1 MPFIR
6 GLNTV
11 KEQPLLDKPK
21 RVPGAGGG
29 HKLVDYGLDVPRTK
43 ESRQAVLDR
52 ENEAL
57 RKRLADL
64 EASVDQRVA
73 AVESKVEATVQSRVD
88 DALATRFNEMMPCV
102 VQLLAN
108 YFKNN
113 QEGPIPVISLGG
125 SNSDNLPPTTRAQGA
140 PILLVTPPIGSAG
153 PREHSPGVGGASSPS
168 VTCTPD
174 LGPSTRAELD
184 SLKVIN

>member
-1 MPFIR
+1 M
-6 GLNTV
+6 
-11 KEQPLLDKPK
+11 KERPLLDKPK

-29 HKLVDYGLDVPRTK
+29 HKLVDYGLDVPSTK

-52 ENEAL
+52 ENEVL

-64 EASVDQRVA
+64 EATVDQRVEA
-73 AVESKVEATVQSRVD
+73 AVESKVKATVQSRVD
-88 DALATRFNEMMPCV
+88 DALATRFNEMMPNV
-102 VQLLAN
+102 VQSLAN

-125 SNSDNLPPTTRAQGA
+125 SNSDNLPPTTGAQGA
-140 PILLVTPPIGSAG
+140 PILLVTPPVGNAG
-153 PREHSPGVGGASSPS
+153 PREHSSAAGGASSPS
-168 VTCTPD
+168 ITCTPD

-184 SLKVIN
+184 ALKVIN

>member
-1 MPFIR
+1 M
-6 GLNTV
+6 
-11 KEQPLLDKPK
+11 
-21 RVPGAGGG
+21 
-29 HKLVDYGLDVPRTK
+29 PRTK

-52 ENEAL
+52 ENEVL

-88 DALATRFNEMMPCV
+88 DALATRFNEMMPDV
-102 VQLLAN
+102 VQTLKN

-125 SNSDNLPPTTRAQGA
+125 SNSDNLPPTTRAQAA
-140 PILLVTPPIGSAG
+140 PILVTPPIGNAG
-153 PREHSPGVGGASSPS
+153 AREHSPAMAGGTSSPS
-168 VTCTPD
+168 VTCTPC
-174 LGPSTRAELD
+174 LGPTARSVLD
-184 SLKVIN
+184 NLKVIN